1 MNIFRKSI
9 LIYFLKG
16 YKIVTRKIEP
26 TIIEMLKYFR
36 VVAVNGPR
44 QSGKTTLQEK
54 IAMTYNMDYYTF
66 DDEDTFDLATEN
78 TQNFIENITREKN
91 VAIDEVQMIP
101 RIIPAIKM
109 AVDKENKKGMFLITG
124 SSDLFK
130 NSKIKESLAG
140 RMASFNLFPLS
151 YAEINNRDINIIDKL
166 FSDDYTNFNIDKK
179 LTEENFISAVINGGY
194 PEVYELQVKAK
205 KAWFD
210 FYIKSRITKDI
221 ADFENVQ
228 LDKITHLDKLL
239 KVLAS
244 QVGSIVNYTSIANS
258 IGLADKT
265 VRKYI
270 QILEALYIVKL
281 IPAYSNNMLKRV
293 IKSPKVHFI
302 DSGLASYLLSSSIE
316 ASLMGK
322 NKHLGNLVETFVY
335 SELIKHQSYSE
346 ENVEIYHFRDVK
358 QKEVDFVIESHSG
371 DIVALE
377 IKSGS
382 TIKKEQFKGLLALA
396 QTIKKN
402 HFKGI
407 VLYGGDKILPFKIEE
422 YQFWAIPLRIL
433 I

>member
-1 MNIFRKSI
+1 M
-9 LIYFLKG
+9 
-16 YKIVTRKIEP
+16 VHRKIEP
-26 TIIEMLKYFR
+26 TIVEMLKYFR
-36 VVAVNGPR
+36 VVAITGPR
-44 QSGKTTLQEK
+44 QSGKTTLQKK
-54 IAMTYNMDYYTF
+54 IAKSKEMDYYTF
-66 DDEDTFDLATEN
+66 DDSETFDTVTN
-78 TQNFIENITREKN
+78 DTNGFIDYISKEKN

-101 RIIPAIKM
+101 RVIPAIKM
-109 AVDKENKKGMFLITG
+109 AVDSENRKGMFLLTG
-124 SSDLFK
+124 SSDIFK

-151 YAEINNRDINIIDKL
+151 YAEINKRDINIIDKL
-166 FSDDYTNFNIDKK
+166 FSDDFNDFEIYKD
-179 LTEENFISAVINGGY
+179 TSRESFISAVINGGY
-194 PEVYELQVKAK
+194 PEVYELPTKAK

-270 QILEALYIVKL
+270 GLLEALYIVKL
-281 IPAYSNNMLKRV
+281 IPAYSNNILKRV

-302 DSGLASYLLSSSIE
+302 DSGLASYLLNSSVE
-316 ASLMGK
+316 ASLVGK
-322 NKHLGNLVETFVY
+322 NEHLGNLVETFVY
-335 SELIKHQSYSE
+335 SELIKHQSYTE
-346 ENVEIYHFRDVK
+346 ENVEIYHYRDQQ
-358 QKEVDFVIESHSG
+358 QKEVDFVIESNSG

-396 QTIKKN
+396 QTIKKKN
-402 HFKGI
+402 FKGI

-422 YQFWAIPLRIL
+422 YQFWVIPLRVL

>member
-1 MNIFRKSI
+1 M
-9 LIYFLKG
+9 
-16 YKIVTRKIEP
+16 VHRKIEP
-26 TIIEMLKYFR
+26 TIVEMLKYFR
-36 VVAVNGPR
+36 VVAISGPR
-44 QSGKTTLQEK
+44 QSGKTTLQKK
-54 IAMTYNMDYYTF
+54 IAKSKEMDYYTF
-66 DDEDTFDLATEN
+66 DDSETFDTVTN
-78 TQNFIENITREKN
+78 DTNGFIDYISKEKN

-101 RIIPAIKM
+101 RVIPAIKM
-109 AVDKENKKGMFLITG
+109 AVDSENRKGMFLLTG
-124 SSDLFK
+124 SSDIFK

-151 YAEINNRDINIIDKL
+151 YAEINKRDINIIDKL
-166 FSDDYTNFNIDKK
+166 FSDDFNDFEIYKD
-179 LTEENFISAVINGGY
+179 TSRESFISAVINGGY
-194 PEVYELQVKAK
+194 PEVYELPTKAK

-270 QILEALYIVKL
+270 GLLEALYIVKL

-302 DSGLASYLLSSSIE
+302 DSGLASYLLNSSVES
-316 ASLMGK
+316 SLVGK
-322 NKHLGNLVETFVY
+322 NEHLGNLVETFVY
-335 SELIKHQSYSE
+335 SELIKHQSYTE
-346 ENVEIYHFRDVK
+346 ENVEIYHYRDQQ
-358 QKEVDFVIESHSG
+358 QKEVDFVIESNSG

-396 QTIKKN
+396 QTIKKKN
-402 HFKGI
+402 FKGI

-422 YQFWAIPLRIL
+422 YQFWAIPLRVL

>member
-1 MNIFRKSI
+1 M
-9 LIYFLKG
+9 
-16 YKIVTRKIEP
+16 VHRKIEA
-26 TIIEMLKYFR
+26 TIVEMLKYFR
-36 VVAVNGPR
+36 VVAINGPR
-44 QSGKTTLQEK
+44 QSGKTTLQKK
-54 IAMTYNMDYYTF
+54 IAKSKEMDYYTF
-66 DDEDTFDLATEN
+66 DDSETFDTATN
-78 TQNFIENITREKN
+78 DTNGFIDYISKEKN

-101 RIIPAIKM
+101 SVIPAIKI
-109 AVDKENKKGMFLITG
+109 AVDRENRKGMFLLTG
-124 SSDLFK
+124 SSDMFK

-151 YAEINNRDINIIDKL
+151 YSEINKRDINIIDKL
-166 FSDDYTNFNIDKK
+166 FSDDFINFEIYKD
-179 LTEENFISAVINGGY
+179 TSRESFISAVINGGY
-194 PEVYELQVKAK
+194 PEVYELPTKAK

-270 QILEALYIVKL
+270 GLLEALYIVKL

-302 DSGLASYLLSSSIE
+302 DSGLASYLLNSSVE
-316 ASLMGK
+316 ASLVGK
-322 NKHLGNLVETFVY
+322 NEHLGNLVETFVY

-346 ENVEIYHFRDVK
+346 ENVEIYHYRDQQ
-358 QKEVDFVIESHSG
+358 QKEVDFVIESNSG